1 MAKRKTKAISFTALI
16 VIAGILAVGYYF
28 YRLVYGPV
36 LDLEKDTT
44 AFYIHTGWDDKDVF
58 DALLQMDIVKKPD
71 ALKFVME
78 RKNYEGN
85 RVVSGKYILTNKMNA
100 NDLVDHLRFGNGE
113 VEVKIVLNHART
125 LQEIAGKVAENIE
138 VDSVAILDKLTDPA
152 IYRKYGF
159 QPETF
164 KAMFLPDTYH
174 AEWDTDADEF
184 LDRMASEYKAFWT
197 PDRVQKA
204 RNINLSQSQV
214 TTLASIVQAE
224 QQLFPEERPMI
235 AGLYLNRLKLGM
247 RLQSDP
253 TVVYAI
259 GDFNINRVL
268 TVHLKYESPYNTYLN
283 AGLPPGP
290 INIPTKQSI
299 DAVLNPEENKYIY
312 MCAKEDFSGYHAFA
326 KTLSEH
332 NRNARA
338 FQSALNKR
346 KIFK

>member
-1 MAKRKTKAISFTALI
+1 MAKRKTKAISFTVLI
-16 VIAGILAVGYYF
+16 VIAVLIAIGYYF

-36 LDLEKDTT
+36 LHLKKETT
-44 AFYIHTGWDDKDVF
+44 AFYIHTGWNERDVF

-78 RKNYEGN
+78 RKSYEGN
-85 RVVSGKYILTNKMNA
+85 RVVAGKYILTNKMNA

-138 VDSVAILDKLTDPA
+138 ADSIAILDKLTDPEIA
-152 IYRKYGF
+152 RKYGF

-164 KAMFLPDTYH
+164 KAMFLPDTYYS
-174 AEWDTDADEF
+174 EWDTDADEF

-197 PDRVQKA
+197 TDRVQKA
-204 RNINLSQSQV
+204 KNINLSQSQV
-214 TTLASIVQAE
+214 STLASIVQAE
-224 QQLFPEERPMI
+224 QQLFPDERPMI

-268 TVHLKYESPYNTYLN
+268 TKHLAFESPYNTYIY

-290 INIPTKQSI
+290 INIPSKKSI
-299 DAVLNPEENKYIY
+299 DAVLNFEKNDYIF

-332 NRNARA
+332 NRNARE
-338 FQSALNKR
+338 FQNELNRR
-346 KIFK
+346 KIYK